1 MVGIRKGGRIR
12 RWDPVGGSSL
22 QGHRP
27 ETYALFWVSLVALFP
42 CKCELN
48 VILQG
53 FNLDKWAS
61 HSLRELS
68 PSVEKHRFHVSVDRS
83 FSYVCVWGVTVICG
97 SGSRAVQ
104 ELYTFKQGLGHPWVL
119 TEVVSHTPQPTATD
133 SVSSQSRTLYIDT
146 LGKFPLVPTHSKT
159 QCQLSGKV
167 CSW

>member
-83 FSYVCVWGVTVICG
+83 FSYVCVWGGDCNLWLRLK
-97 SGSRAVQ
+97 SSPRAVHLQ
-104 ELYTFKQGLGHPWVL
+104 TRPGAPVGSHRGSL
-119 TEVVSHTPQPTATD
+119 SHTSAHSYRFCLIPVQN
-133 SVSSQSRTLYIDT
+133 TLYRHI
-146 LGKFPLVPTHSKT
+146 G
-159 QCQLSGKV
+159 
-167 CSW
+167 